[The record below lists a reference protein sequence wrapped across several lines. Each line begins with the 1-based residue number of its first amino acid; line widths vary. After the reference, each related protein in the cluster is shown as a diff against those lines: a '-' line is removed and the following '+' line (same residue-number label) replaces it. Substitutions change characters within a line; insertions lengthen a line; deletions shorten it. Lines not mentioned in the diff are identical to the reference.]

1 MVHALDVVGSTGGG
15 GGGGDGVEFTA
26 VITRRGAARARSH
39 LMINV
44 DMDSALSVMSL

>member
-1 MVHALDVVGSTGGG
+1 MA
-15 GGGGDGVEFTA
+15 GDNGVEFTA
-26 VITRRGAARARSH
+26 VITRCPATARRS

>member
-1 MVHALDVVGSTGGG
+1 MVHALDVVGSTG